1 MTASYVLSLGDVRT
15 PPLNAITQCLSVV
28 NPANDAPTQI
38 LPCIGGSES
47 GDKTGKFVR
56 WVFVPGDNL
65 SVRLEGFEL
74 CLDAGSTPGNNGPA
88 KVYECYPGVSQQ
100 QCVLHAMVSG
110 KAGDAK
116 ARVAGTTPET
126 TASRLRAETNASTA
140 LAGTARHRRTRFGIC
155 PAFAHTRSPCR
166 IYAVHDREHQ
176 PGVDDDRAQLR
187 GDELR
192 AARHDR
198 ADYDELRRDKLRDP
212 GRLHGV
218 RDAHRLGPDGHR
230 RRAGA
235 NAPDPPGQRR
245 QPREPHLPSRVRPSL
260 TTRVRTQCLAVVD
273 PKPDAPTQFLPCAG
287 AAVPGD
293 ETGKFAH
300 WVFIPG
306 DNLSVRLEGFE
317 LCLDAGSAP
326 GNNGPAK
333 VYTCY
338 PGLAQQQ

>member
-1 MTASYVLSLGDVRT
+1 MTASYVWSLGGVRT
-15 PPLNAITQCLSVV
+15 PPLNANAQCLSVV

-38 LPCIGGSES
+38 LPCIGASES

-100 QCVLHAMVSG
+100 QCVLHEMVLG

-116 ARVAGTTPET
+116 ARAAGTTLET
-126 TASRLRAETNASTA
+126 TASRSRVETSASTA
-140 LAGTARHRRTRFGIC
+140 LAGTARPRRTRFGSD
-155 PAFAHTRSPCR
+155 PAFPHTRSPCL

-192 AARHDR
+192 
-198 ADYDELRRDKLRDP
+198 DP
-212 GRLHGV
+212 GHLHGV
-218 RDAHRLGPDGHR
+218 RDTHRLGPDGHR

-245 QPREPHLPSRVRPSL
+245 QPRAPHSPSRVRPSL